1 MQMGQTQRPIR
12 DAIRHGGFMATGEA
26 QIIDNAMLGY
36 MQQRRLGE
44 DGPGTTL
51 RV

>member
-12 DAIRHGGFMATGEA
+12 DAIRRGGFMATGEA
-26 QIIDNAMLGY
+26 QIIDNAIMGY

-44 DGPGTTL
+44 DGPGPTL